1 MAVSYTF
8 ATATGSIPLSQLDAN
23 FATPITLGSTSLYL
37 GNTTTSV
44 AGLSLTTGSL
54 AGVNFGSGTGYPL
67 VSVTNPAN
75 NPITG
80 TPSNTTYLRGDGVW
94 AAVSSGG
101 SSNGGTLVTGSV
113 VLTSASTGAQS
124 ITATGYGQTVTLPN
138 ATTVNKSSNLYNINN
153 TSGYPIT
160 ILDNS
165 SNILGFIY
173 PYSAVD
179 IGLADNSTAAGVWN
193 IANAEIIA
201 VTAVLYNSTVAAG
214 YAIVEVIALDSTREL
229 VLLNSGS
236 TLYGVIYNSSTQT
249 FGTPTLITST
259 YGRVTSAI
267 LTTTNQVLVTGSN
280 FSTTLGAVVLTLS
293 GTTITVGTYATIT
306 VAGTYSY
313 ATANNLIAQG
323 TSWVLSFYVS
333 TGSIADYVVAFTIS
347 GTTVTI
353 GTPVALSGNTFNY
366 VYLTSVSSSVF
377 LTISYNS
384 TTTYITPYSLSG
396 TTITAGTGTTITPLS
411 GSGVYRILPIS
422 SGARWVIAY
431 TNSGNTATVANLI
444 SVSGTTASVSSAVT
458 LATTTTAIGVTNT
471 DMIVSGSKL
480 IFFQTGVG
488 FQILTDTAGTP
499 SVGTFLTYT
508 TDSTGYPF
516 ALSAS
521 NNIATFT
528 HEPSGGAGSAYK
540 TNINF
545 SGSSPT
551 ISSDEVLSNIA
562 NNAGNINISWGYP
575 SSFNGVK
582 LASILTGT
590 LSISV
595 SQSTNKF
602 GVFSTS
608 ATLAIVPKF
617 TLPNNNVASAPYNN
631 EMWTIG
637 NSLYRIQSIT

>member
-1 MAVSYTF
+1 MTISRNLSILAEGASSSGVLG
-8 ATATGSIPLSQLDAN
+8 TANG
-23 FATPITLGSTSLYL
+23 
-37 GNTTTSV
+37 
-44 AGLSLTTGSL
+44 
-54 AGVNFGSGTGYPL
+54 GTGL
-67 VSVTNPAN
+67 NTIGTAN
-75 NPITG
+75 QVLAVNSGGTG
-80 TPSNTTYLRGDGVW
+80 LTYTTL
-94 AAVSSGG
+94 SSGG
-101 SSNGGTLVTGSV
+101 GGTLVTGSV

-138 ATTVNKSSNLYNINN
+138 ATTVSKGGNLYNINN
-153 TSGYPIT
+153 TSGYPVT

-173 PYSAVD
+173 PYSAVN

-214 YAIVEVIALDSTREL
+214 YTIVKVIALDSTREL
-229 VLLNSGS
+229 VLLSSAS

-267 LTTTNQVLVTGSN
+267 LTTTNQVLVTGSDN
-280 FSTTLGAVVLTLS
+280 TTNLGAVVLTLS

-306 VAGTYSY
+306 VAGTYSLPG
-313 ATANNLIAQG
+313 ANNLIAQG
-323 TSWVLSFYVS
+323 TSWVLSFYAG
-333 TGSIADYVVAFTIS
+333 TGSTTDYVVAFTIS

-353 GTPVALSGNTFNY
+353 GTPVALSGNVSNY
-366 VYLTSVSSSVF
+366 VYLTSISSSVF
-377 LTISYNS
+377 LTVAYNG
-384 TTTYITPYSLSG
+384 TTTNITPYSLSG
-396 TTITAGTGTTITPLS
+396 TTITAGTGTTITALS
-411 GSGVYRILPIS
+411 GFYRILPIS

-458 LATTTTAIGVTNT
+458 LATTTTSIGVTNT

-480 IFFQTGVG
+480 IFFQIGVG

-508 TDSTGYPF
+508 TDSTGGPF

-521 NNIATFT
+521 NNIATFI
-528 HEPSGGAGSAYK
+528 HGVSGSAGSVYK
-540 TNINF
+540 TNISF

-551 ISSDEVLSNIA
+551 ISSDEVLTNSA
-562 NNAGNINISWGYP
+562 TNAGNNNISCPGSG
-575 SSFNGVK
+575 SSFVGVK
-582 LASILTGT
+582 PASILTGT

-617 TLPNNNVASAPYNN
+617 TLPNSNNVSAPYNN

-637 NSLYRIQSIT
+637 SSLYRIQSIT